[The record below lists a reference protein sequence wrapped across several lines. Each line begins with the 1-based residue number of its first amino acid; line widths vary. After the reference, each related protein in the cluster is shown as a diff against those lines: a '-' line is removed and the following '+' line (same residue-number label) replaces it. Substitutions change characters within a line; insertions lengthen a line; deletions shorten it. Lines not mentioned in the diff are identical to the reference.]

1 MFFLNFTDKIF
12 QNIFQ
17 NIFQHTLMVT
27 SVNKTPGDEIDNNT
41 SFHFCN

>member
-1 MFFLNFTDKIF
+1 MFFLNFIDK
-12 QNIFQ
+12 IFQ

-27 SVNKTPGDEIDNNT
+27 SVNKTPGDEIDNDT